1 MQDDPQ
7 YSWKP
12 WAVQIFLA
20 KLLTANN
27 TIEMPWIHNHNP
39 TEQIP
44 CGETSFPGA
53 AVNVDE
59 PFLTRHADIVFALKT
74 FAAAMLAL
82 IIAFWL
88 DLPRPYWAMTTVYI
102 TSQPLA
108 GATSSKAFYRVL
120 GTLIGASAT
129 VAMLPSFVD
138 APELLSLV
146 IALWV
151 GLCLYGSLL
160 DGRPRSYVFML
171 AGYTVAFVGFPEVSE
186 PASIFNAALAR
197 AEEISLGI
205 ICASLVS
212 TVAFPRSVATA
223 VAARVDNWLSDAWRL
238 SQHVLGGHGSDQAT
252 RDQRLRIAADAVEI
266 DTLATHLTYDRTVDF
281 DTARG
286 LRTLHLHMLML
297 QPLLASIGDCVAA
310 LQDGLR
316 TEQPALGCL
325 LDDLA
330 KWVATEGCGPQS
342 ADTLRAAIAAQ
353 QPKLET
359 GASWDRLMI
368 ASLLIRLRELVDI
381 SQDCRALRHAIAAGD
396 HISKIELTFGPEAG
410 VAPIRHRDHG
420 MALWSGAGA
429 VIAILIS
436 CGFWIASGWPDGATA
451 PMMAAVSFSLFAV
464 LPRISNVEMLVA
476 MLAPPF
482 VLFGILIARPATAF
496 IGIALAITTATLLA
510 LQSSYSA
517 DFAAFINSSVS
528 YVIGLTTAAV
538 VTRLVRSVGSEWS
551 ARRLMRTNRTTL
563 AVAAERR
570 GRRDRTAFAGL
581 MLNRVGLLAPRLAA
595 IPEGDLRDVDHLDE
609 LRVGLNIIDLRRV
622 RHRLAPQT
630 LRAVD
635 DMLDQL
641 AIACRRHSSGPMPPE
656 LLARIDLALTEAM
669 TQSDDDVRGDALI
682 GLVGIRR
689 GLFPDAL
696 TYQPAFTDPSTC
708 RTVAA

>member
-1 MQDDPQ
+1 MR
-7 YSWKP
+7 
-12 WAVQIFLA
+12 
-20 KLLTANN
+20 
-27 TIEMPWIHNHNP
+27 TISRAP
-39 TEQIP
+39 TPFCAGNE
-44 CGETSFPGA
+44 GRPGA

-59 PFLTRHADIVFALKT
+59 PFLTRHAGVVFALKT

-82 IIAFWL
+82 IIALWL
-88 DLPRPYWAMTTVYI
+88 DLSRPYWAMTTVYI

-108 GATSSKAFYRVL
+108 GETSSKAFYRLL
-120 GTLIGASAT
+120 GTLLGASAT
-129 VAMLPSFVD
+129 VAMLPNFVD
-138 APELLSLV
+138 AAELLSLV

-151 GLCLYGSLL
+151 GLCLYLSLL
-160 DGRPRSYVFML
+160 DGTPRSYVFML
-171 AGYTVAFVGFPEVSE
+171 AGYTAAFVGFPEVSE

-223 VAARVDNWLSDAWRL
+223 VATRVDNWLSDARRL
-238 SQHVLGGHGSDQAT
+238 SQHVLGGPGSDQAA
-252 RDQRLRIAADAVEI
+252 RDQRLRIAAEAVEI
-266 DTLATHLTYDRTVDF
+266 DTLATHLAYDRTVDF

-297 QPLLASIGDCVAA
+297 LPLLASIGDFVAA
-310 LQDGLR
+310 LQDGLQ
-316 TEQPALGCL
+316 TKQPALGCL

-330 KWVATEGCGPQS
+330 KWVATEGRGPQS

-359 GASWDRLMI
+359 GASWDRLMV

-396 HISKIELTFGPEAG
+396 HISKVELKFGPEAG

-451 PMMAAVSFSLFAV
+451 PMMAAVGFSLFAVQDDPAPSIHSFACWSILGIAVVAVYLFAV

-538 VTRLVRSVGSEWS
+538 VTRLVRSVGAAWS
-551 ARRLMRTNRTTL
+551 AKRLMRTNRATL

-581 MLNRVGLLAPRLAA
+581 VLNRVGLLAPRYAA
-595 IPEGDLRDVDHLDE
+595 IPESDLRDVDRLCE

-622 RHRLAPQT
+622 RRRLAPQT

-641 AIACRRHSSGPMPPE
+641 AVACRRHSSGPMPPE
-656 LLARIDLALTEAM
+656 LLARIDVALTEAM

-696 TYQPAFTDPSTC
+696 TYQPEYTDPSTC